1 MNRSLPALLLVL
13 ALSLSGCGLNGFSGL
28 YSTPLPGG
36 ADLGADPYHVTV
48 QFHDALDLVPQA
60 AVKVNDVAVGKVES
74 IDIAP
79 DNRTALVR
87 VAVNRGARLPA
98 NASAQLRQ
106 SSLLGEKFVELTEP
120 AAAPG
125 GQLGNGSV
133 VPVDRTNRN
142 PEIEEVLGALSL
154 LLNGGDVGKVQTIVG
169 ELNAA
174 LSGNEAQVRSVLDQ
188 TQKLTADL
196 DAQKENIVHA
206 LDALNRVSATFSAQR
221 TDIANTLDHMQPGV
235 QVLNQQR
242 EQLVQMLSAM
252 NRLSGV
258 AVDTVGKSKQDL
270 VADLRSLDPTLRRL
284 ADTGKN
290 LVPAVNYLQTYPFP
304 PDATRTLRGDY
315 FNADIF
321 VDLDLSSVVENMI
334 KAQPQLPAA
343 PQPPPVPMPLSPVP
357 LPPTPQLP
365 NPQLPTPQLPKP
377 PPGGGG
383 LLGSLFGGS

>member
-1 MNRSLPALLLVL
+1 MNRSLPALLLTL
-13 ALSLSGCGLNGFSGL
+13 AIALSGCGAHGFSGL

-36 ADLGADPYHVTV
+36 ADLGENPYHVTV
-48 QFHDALDLVPQA
+48 QFHDVLDLVPQA
-60 AVKVNDVAVGKVES
+60 AVKVNDVAVGKVQA
-74 IDIAP
+74 IDLAA
-79 DNRTALVR
+79 DDRTALVR
-87 VAVNRGARLPA
+87 LAVNPRVRLPA
-98 NASAQLRQ
+98 NASARLRQ

-120 AAAPG
+120 PAGATG
-125 GQLGNGSV
+125 RLREGSV
-133 VPVDRTNRN
+133 VPIDRTNRN

-174 LSGNEAQVRSVLDQ
+174 LSGNEAQVRSVLEQ
-188 TQKLTADL
+188 TRQLTADL

-206 LDALNRVSATFSAQR
+206 LDALNRASATFSAQR
-221 TDIANTLDHMQPGV
+221 NDIAHTLDHMQPGIR
-235 QVLNQQR
+235 VLNQQR
-242 EQLVQMLSAM
+242 DQLVQMLGAM

-258 AVDTVGKSKQDL
+258 AVDTVGRSKQDL
-270 VADLRSLDPTLRRL
+270 VADLRALDPTLRRL

-321 VDLDLSSVVENMI
+321 VDLDLSHVVDNI
-334 KAQPQLPAA
+334 VRSA
-343 PQPPPVPMPLSPVP
+343 PQPPAGPPPPPLP

-365 NPQLPTPQLPKP
+365 VPQPPMPQLPKPQLPKP